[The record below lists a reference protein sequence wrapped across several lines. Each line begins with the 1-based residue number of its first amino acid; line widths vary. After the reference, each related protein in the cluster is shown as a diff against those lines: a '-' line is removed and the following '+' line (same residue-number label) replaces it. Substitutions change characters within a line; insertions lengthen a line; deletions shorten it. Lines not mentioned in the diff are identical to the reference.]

1 MENKDHINYL
11 LRLCELELIERERR
25 MIERRIKA
33 AKFPA
38 TKSLDSFNFKVIPSL
53 NKVLT
58 MQLARGEFIDRRANI
73 IALGPGG
80 TGKTHI
86 ALGLGLAACQ
96 KGRKVRFTTAAA
108 LVHELIGASFSSRS
122 SRSATSAAPSSS
134 HPTCRSMNG
143 PRSSARNASQA
154 PFSIA

>member
-1 MENKDHINYL
+1 
-11 LRLCELELIERERR
+11 

-38 TKSLDSFNFKVIPSL
+38 TKSLDSFDFKTIPSL

-58 MQLARGEFIDRRANI
+58 MELARCEYVGKRQNI
-73 IALGPGG
+73 IALGPSG

-96 KGRKVRFTTAAA
+96 KGLKVRFTTAAA
-108 LVHELIGASFSSRS
+108 LAMR
-122 SRSATSAAPSSS
+122 
-134 HPTCRSMNG
+134 
-143 PRSSARNASQA
+143 
-154 PFSIA
+154 